1 MARSKLRNFVLDLL
15 SDGKTHFR
23 PDIENAIQN
32 NFGTNQYTQK
42 QITDLLN
49 NMKRI
54 KKITGNT
61 KKGYTITMDKLTANN
76 DLQANIEY
84 LAANNN
90 LDLNAPNTIT
100 IHERVK
106 VLAYLCKALKDDMDA
121 PKLFERLDNKDDLN
135 HLKQIYD
142 IIDTLLDFLKLSEN
156 D

>member
-61 KKGYTITMDKLTANN
+61 KKGYTITIPEDIKLLET
-76 DLQANIEY
+76 
-84 LAANNN
+84 
-90 LDLNAPNTIT
+90 T
-100 IHERVK
+100 IHS
-106 VLAYLCKALKDDMDA
+106 
-121 PKLFERLDNKDDLN
+121 
-135 HLKQIYD
+135 
-142 IIDTLLDFLKLSEN
+142 LLGC
-156 D
+156 

>member
-15 SDGKTHFR
+15 SDGKTHFQ

-90 LDLNAPNTIT
+90 LDLNAPN
-100 IHERVK
+100 
-106 VLAYLCKALKDDMDA
+106 MDA

-142 IIDTLLDFLKLSEN
+142 IIDTLLDFLQLSEN